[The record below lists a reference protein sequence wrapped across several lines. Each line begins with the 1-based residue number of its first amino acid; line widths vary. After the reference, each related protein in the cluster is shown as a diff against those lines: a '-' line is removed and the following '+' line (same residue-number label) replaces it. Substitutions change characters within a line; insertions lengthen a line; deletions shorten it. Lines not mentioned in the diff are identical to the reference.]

1 MSNLDLWYK
10 KIHIGLRNIS
20 LPQIYANE
28 FSWAQ
33 TPTGQT
39 VLYQNRCHR
48 VGKLH
53 ATGFSMNPRSC
64 PWPAAN
70 ESSIHWFE
78 SVIGPYWSHST
89 KGIWKDQDVDQ
100 RGVNSRTWKI
110 TTFSQ
115 LLNQV
120 WGFRIFFRILREI
133 RRIQEN
139 VRIFRP
145 IRGGT
150 NSTEIKLAQMWICEN
165 WLCTG
170 MRQVYLSTPNLQ
182 KPQYKVDRHQTLD
195 MCSREEHACNKMN
208 KRKRH
213 KDLLLEFNLTPW
225 GLRLR
230 WGTHKG
236 WMLTDKR
243 RIHLRSARTYT
254 FFTTGFP
261 RFLSIRGA
269 RGLQVFDLPL
279 LTNYSNPNND

>member
-78 SVIGPYWSHST
+78 SVLGPYWSHST

-145 IRGGT
+145 IRG
-150 NSTEIKLAQMWICEN
+150 EQIRQKLNLLKCESVKIGYALG
-165 WLCTG
+165 WDKSI
-170 MRQVYLSTPNLQ
+170 YLLQTCRNLNT
-182 KPQYKVDRHQTLD
+182 K
-195 MCSREEHACNKMN
+195 
-208 KRKRH
+208 
-213 KDLLLEFNLTPW
+213 
-225 GLRLR
+225 
-230 WGTHKG
+230 
-236 WMLTDKR
+236 
-243 RIHLRSARTYT
+243 
-254 FFTTGFP
+254 
-261 RFLSIRGA
+261 
-269 RGLQVFDLPL
+269 
-279 LTNYSNPNND
+279 